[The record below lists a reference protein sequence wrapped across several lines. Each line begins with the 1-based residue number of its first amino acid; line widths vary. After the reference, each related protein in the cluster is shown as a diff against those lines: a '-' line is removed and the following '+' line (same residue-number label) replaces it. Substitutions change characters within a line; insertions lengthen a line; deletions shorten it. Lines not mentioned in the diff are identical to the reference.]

1 MGGNQDFVLDVNLLR
16 SNVGNNTVFR
26 GNVNGVAGFEFEL
39 VVEDGAGVVAANYT
53 IADFF
58 GVI

>member
-1 MGGNQDFVLDVNLLR
+1 MPSGRERHPPRLNI
-16 SNVGNNTVFR
+16 GNNTVFR
-26 GNVNGVAGFEFEL
+26 GNVDGVAGFKFEL
-39 VVEDGAGVVAANYT
+39 VVEDGAGVVAADYT